1 METAVQTA
9 AANLPKDEEML
20 SLLRRIAENS
30 EADRKLIRLRSYVIM
45 IALSVFAVS
54 IAVLCCVLIPK
65 AAATLDNANKAA
77 CELNSVAKR

>member
-45 IALSVFAVS
+45 IALSVFAV
-54 IAVLCCVLIPK
+54 
-65 AAATLDNANKAA
+65 T
-77 CELNSVAKR
+77 